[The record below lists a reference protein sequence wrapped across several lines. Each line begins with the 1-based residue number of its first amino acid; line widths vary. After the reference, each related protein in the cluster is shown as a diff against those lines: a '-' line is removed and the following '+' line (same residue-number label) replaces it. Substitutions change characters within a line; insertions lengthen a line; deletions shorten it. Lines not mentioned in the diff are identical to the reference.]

1 MMPFPGELRAK
12 AGDPGTFTL
21 QVEEN
26 HPAFEGHFPNEPILS
41 GLIQV
46 DWAIRLGREVFACPG
61 TFQGLEH
68 LKFQAPIRPEEP
80 LELDL
85 TWDGAAG
92 HLSFRYS
99 GREGRKSQG
108 IAVFCPVP

>member
-1 MMPFPGELRAK
+1 MPFPGALQAM
-12 AGDPGTFTL
+12 AGGPGKFTL
-21 QVEEN
+21 RVEEN
-26 HPAFEGHFPNEPILS
+26 HPAFEGHFPGEPILS

-46 DWAIRLGREVFACPG
+46 DWAIRLGREAFAMPG

-68 LKFQAPIRPEEP
+68 LKFQAPIRPAEP

-85 TWDGAAG
+85 AWDATAG
-92 HLSFRYS
+92 HLEFRYS

-108 IAVFCPVP
+108 IAVFRPAP

>member
-85 TWDGAAG
+85 TWDGGAG

-108 IAVFCPVP
+108 IAVFRPVP

>member
-26 HPAFEGHFPNEPILS
+26 HPAFDGHFPNEPILS

-46 DWAIRLGREVFACPG
+46 DWAIRLGREVFTCPG

-85 TWDGAAG
+85 SWDGEAG
-92 HLSFRYS
+92 HLAFRYS

-108 IAVFCPVP
+108 IAVFRPAP